1 MKEELQAVATIMA
14 LVNPAMCAA
23 IFSGIAG
30 DRPRSVRVREAFTSV
45 FIIAVVLMIAAF
57 FGTTILKMFGVSL
70 SAFACA
76 GGGILVWI
84 GVNMLSAKQTG
95 EMEGGK
101 GSDGG
106 IASLMPLL
114 LFGASPGTITGVIT
128 VSASHSRFALPLTAI
143 IAIAVT
149 CLILL
154 AVLLFTARTGGKNGS
169 KGIASRM
176 VTSYM
181 GVIVIAMGIQF
192 TLTGYRDFMAAG

>member
-1 MKEELQAVATIMA
+1 MA

-23 IFSGIAG
+23 IFSRVAG
-30 DRPRSVRVREAFTSV
+30 ERPKSVRIRQAFTSV
-45 FIIAVVLMIAAF
+45 FVIAAVLLVAAF
-57 FGTTILKMFGVSL
+57 FGTTILKLFGVSL
-70 SAFACA
+70 SAFSCA

-84 GVNMLSAKQTG
+84 GINMLSAKQSDQVDG
-95 EMEGGK
+95 EDSAGN
-101 GSDGG
+101 G
-106 IASLMPLL
+106 IASLMPLI

-128 VSASHSRFALPLTAI
+128 VSASHSRFDIPLTAI

-154 AVLLFTARTGGKNGS
+154 AVLLFAARNGR
-169 KGIASRM
+169 KGRSNNIGRKM

-192 TLTGYRDFMAAG
+192 ALIGYRDFMAAG